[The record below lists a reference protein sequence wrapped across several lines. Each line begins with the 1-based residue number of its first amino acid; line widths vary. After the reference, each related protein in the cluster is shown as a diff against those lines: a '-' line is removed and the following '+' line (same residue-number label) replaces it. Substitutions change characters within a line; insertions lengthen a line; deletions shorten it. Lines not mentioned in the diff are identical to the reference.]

1 MKRRAALI
9 VMAVILPGWAAWSRD
24 APKTEIA
31 IDYSYVR
38 FAAIDYHVTNPFN
51 FYRAYDLNGGGG
63 SAVFDFGKFFGL
75 KAEFQG
81 YGSRTRNIILPP
93 GNPFI
98 PQGGAA
104 SVQGNLFTYMFGP
117 QIGKRYGIFRP
128 YAHGLVGGAH
138 SNVYGNA
145 YRLLNFT
152 SFAKSPSNNAL
163 ALDAGVGL
171 DIAVKEHFAIRPVEV
186 SWLYSNF
193 SNRLTRNQNSFRYLG
208 GIVFTFGGKPPVPP
222 SASCTATP
230 ASVTVG
236 EPVTVTAT
244 GANFNPKHT
253 LTYLW
258 TLSGGKL
265 SSTNTQTATV
275 DTTGMS
281 DGTHTANATITDPK
295 GPKNANVANCGA
307 NFNVNV
313 PHNPPQVTCSANPTS
328 IKPGESS
335 TITASATSPD
345 KGVEISSYAYSASAG
360 TISGTGQTATLSTTP
375 DTGGRTINVTVTAT
389 DSRGLTGS
397 CTTAVAV
404 AAPVISCVN
413 IEDWGEC
420 TFEKDPRRPWRVD
433 NDCKDTLDKLALRLQ
448 QAPNGKLQV
457 VGYTDEKEVVS
468 EQTLGSQRAVNVKYY
483 LTTDGPTKIDPS
495 RIEPRQGGSK
505 GKATH
510 FYFVADGTLCSGQVV
525 EGTPVDES
533 AVPGRSRSAAGHA
546 KKAKKAVAP
555 QQP

>member
-1 MKRRAALI
+1 
-9 VMAVILPGWAAWSRD
+9 
-24 APKTEIA
+24 
-31 IDYSYVR
+31 
-38 FAAIDYHVTNPFN
+38 
-51 FYRAYDLNGGGG
+51 
-63 SAVFDFGKFFGL
+63 
-75 KAEFQG
+75 
-81 YGSRTRNIILPP
+81 
-93 GNPFI
+93 
-98 PQGGAA
+98 
-104 SVQGNLFTYMFGP
+104 
-117 QIGKRYGIFRP
+117 
-128 YAHGLVGGAH
+128 
-138 SNVYGNA
+138 
-145 YRLLNFT
+145 
-152 SFAKSPSNNAL
+152 
-163 ALDAGVGL
+163 
-171 DIAVKEHFAIRPVEV
+171 
-186 SWLYSNF
+186 
-193 SNRLTRNQNSFRYLG
+193 
-208 GIVFTFGGKPPVPP
+208 
-222 SASCTATP
+222 
-230 ASVTVG
+230 
-236 EPVTVTAT
+236 
-244 GANFNPKHT
+244 
-253 LTYLW
+253 
-258 TLSGGKL
+258 
-265 SSTNTQTATV
+265 
-275 DTTGMS
+275 MS

-335 TITASATSPD
+335 TITASASSPD

-448 QAPNGKLQV
+448 QAPNGKLAV

-483 LTTDGPTKIDPS
+483 LTTDGSTKIDPS